1 MERINNG
8 IQGNMTTRTQID
20 APITGEEPPNESAI
34 LESRMDS
41 NKAVEKLEMAIT
53 VGLKRFTDKCI
64 RYLIVAAVAVVVSIK
79 ALDLLFG

>member
-1 MERINNG
+1 
-8 IQGNMTTRTQID
+8 MTTRTQID

-34 LESRMDS
+34 LEFRMDS